1 MRKCTFVA
9 SILFF
14 LIVISVIYTG
24 SWKNVSIAKSNKDD
38 IISVSQ
44 DDEIE
49 IIATKEVIEDEGINN
64 KKDSKDNKENRDS
77 KASKDV
83 ITNKGIKDKKT
94 NKDTKGNKK
103 NIKINE
109 VSEEQAKE
117 SDKETSKK
125 EKTSGR
131 SLYIG
136 DSRTVGIAEYAG
148 IKNADF
154 YANVGLS
161 VYNVFKDK
169 AQVKGVGK
177 VSIKHILTSKKYGKV
192 YLMIGINELGY
203 NYEKSIRKYREFVDY
218 IRKCQPGAKVVL
230 QANLHVTKKR
240 ATGDKIIN
248 NKMINR
254 YNKAIKGIADG
265 ESIFYIDANTIFDDK
280 SGDLAASMTSDGV
293 HILAKYYK
301 KWGQW
306 IEKETADI

>member
-1 MRKCTFVA
+1 MRKCAFVA

-38 IISVSQ
+38 M
-44 DDEIE
+44 
-49 IIATKEVIEDEGINN
+49 IIAELQDEVELNETKEVIEEEGI
-64 KKDSKDNKENRDS
+64 DSKVSKVDKENKDNKVDKNNNTKVDKS
-77 KASKDV
+77 
-83 ITNKGIKDKKT
+83 TKDKS
-94 NKDTKGNKK
+94 KK
-103 NIKINE
+103 ESKSDKKIKINKVE
-109 VSEEQAKE
+109 P
-117 SDKETSKK
+117 TKK
-125 EKTSGR
+125 VSGR

-177 VSIKHILTSKKYGKV
+177 VSITKILSSKKYAKV

-203 NYEKSIRKYREFVDY
+203 NYDKTIKRYREFVSY
-218 IRKCQPGAKVVL
+218 IRKLQPDAKVIL

-254 YNKAIKGIADG
+254 YNKSIEAIADG
-265 ESIFYIDANTIFDDK
+265 EDIFYIDANSIFDDK
-280 SGDLAASMTSDGV
+280 AGDLSASMTSDGV

-306 IEKETADI
+306 IVKETADI

>member
-1 MRKCTFVA
+1 MRKCAFVA

-24 SWKNVSIAKSNKDD
+24 SWKDVSIAKSNKDD
-38 IISVSQ
+38 MILAELQ
-44 DDEIE
+44 DEVEINE
-49 IIATKEVIEDEGINN
+49 TKEVIEEEGIDSKGN
-64 KKDSKDNKENRDS
+64 KENKDNK
-77 KASKDV
+77 V
-83 ITNKGIKDKKT
+83 NKNNKTKVDKSTKDKL
-94 NKDTKGNKK
+94 NKDKSNKDK
-103 NIKINE
+103 SN
-109 VSEEQAKE
+109 KE
-117 SDKETSKK
+117 SKSDKKIKVNKVEPTKK
-125 EKTSGR
+125 VSTR

-177 VSIKHILTSKKYGKV
+177 VSIKQILSSKEYGRV

-203 NYEKSIRKYREFVDY
+203 NYDKTVKRYREFVAY
-218 IRKCQPGAKVVL
+218 IRKLQPDAKVIL

-240 ATGDKIIN
+240 ASGDKIVN

-254 YNKAIKGIADG
+254 YNKSIEALADY
-265 ESIFYIDANTIFDDK
+265 EDIFYIDANSLFDDK
-280 SGDLAASMTSDGV
+280 SGNLSASMTSDGV

-306 IEKETADI
+306 IVKETADI